1 MESLKRNRSPGA
13 EDSPRPG
20 PTKKQRPARTADASQ
35 AEIDQ
40 TYGQRYVFANFDG
53 PTAPSSDE
61 EFEVE
66 DEADALAYLR
76 SVRHEAGGIPH
87 LLVAPKAGPQ
97 LPPTLP
103 QDGLNYNDDGPC
115 DRSIYTDGVGDYRG
129 YYYDGAYTA
138 VPDAQLSPTRGDDDD
153 DDSRGSPSEDD
164 IQQER
169 ARQAFYDA
177 IAARFEALRAVVRA
191 EPPDDALLA
200 LDDDAHGFEVGHFGS
215 GERGRRAHAVW
226 RARLRDTDPSPVQV
240 AAMDRAGALRLLRV
254 LLSGG
259 FLKRG
264 RELGERTSR
273 WLWALLARLPD
284 AGELGHV
291 EVAAVRELGKRAVS
305 MMASL
310 AHMSALREAVEMD
323 DSGDEDE
330 GGDFRRE
337 EDEEEDACGPST
349 DVEDSHKTNVG
360 LGAVGPDEASLEV
373 AAAVVN
379 QDAQLEE
386 GEVADEAEPQ
396 EKDGD
401 SDDQSM
407 DLEDGEVD
415 EDQAPDDAAPDAKTA
430 ESDLE
435 AARRRLLCQL
445 DGGGGDGEGEAAP
458 VNLEPE
464 LGPSPDELE
473 EARILR
479 ARMNM
484 RATLNMIL
492 TVAVNFPSIT
502 GLIQNRC
509 LALHSSPKVLTVN

>member
-20 PTKKQRPARTADASQ
+20 PTKKQRPARTADAGQ
-35 AEIDQ
+35 TEIDQ
-40 TYGQRYVFANFDG
+40 TYGQRYVFSNFDG

-97 LPPTLP
+97 LPPSLP
-103 QDGLNYNDDGPC
+103 QDGLDYDDDGPC
-115 DRSIYTDGVGDYRG
+115 DRSIYTNGVGDYRG
-129 YYYDGAYTA
+129 YYHDGAYTA
-138 VPDAQLSPTRGDDDD
+138 VPDAQLSPHRDNDDDGD
-153 DDSRGSPSEDD
+153 GRGSPSEDD
-164 IQQER
+164 IRQEQ

-177 IAARFEALRAVVRA
+177 ITTRFEALRVVVRS
-191 EPPDDALLA
+191 EPPDEALLA

-215 GERGRRAHAVW
+215 GERGRKAHAVW

-264 RELGERTSR
+264 RELAERTSR

-284 AGELGHV
+284 AGELGHI

-337 EDEEEDACGPST
+337 EEGEGDACGSPS
-349 DVEDSHKTNVG
+349 DVEDSHKTSG
-360 LGAVGPDEASLEV
+360 GPGSAGPDGAPSEA
-373 AAAVVN
+373 AAAVVSQN
-379 QDAQLEE
+379 AQLEE

-396 EKDGD
+396 DKDGD
-401 SDDQSM
+401 SDDQPMELEDGEADDGQPM
-407 DLEDGEVD
+407 DLEDGEID
-415 EDQAPDDAAPDAKTA
+415 EGQVPDGTSPDVKTA

-445 DGGGGDGEGEAAP
+445 DEGEAAP

-492 TVAVNFPSIT
+492 TVAGEFYGQRDLLEFRDPFR
-502 GLIQNRC
+502 GL
-509 LALHSSPKVLTVN
+509 